1 MAVPHS
7 CRFRVAL
14 LALCAAPAL
23 AAVLLLAV
31 PAPAQPAD
39 ESALPRLPAL
49 RFAPSLDRAGD
60 VAVPLSASI
69 EEATDAPPLY
79 EGIGD
84 AVAKAVGSAGA
95 ALRPLVETAVELAGN
110 ASAPSLEDGAAL
122 AYDLAARLQR
132 GVLAPIWESFLAG
145 PEDGAEDG
153 DPPLPAMLAMAPSMR
168 DSLRVQY
175 ESALQAAI
183 DADDPLEEFNR
194 LMFGLNDRLRHNILN
209 PVTGFYLRSTTPPV
223 QQGVRN
229 FFANLREPVTIASN
243 LLEGQFADAGIAT
256 ARFGINST
264 VGIVGVLDPASRM
277 GLRANP
283 RDLEEALCVY
293 GVPSGPYLVLP
304 LFGPGTIRDAAGRI
318 ATVVAYY
325 EAMGVTAYVPY
336 RLSDIA
342 IRSIDVQKQLDRLN
356 ATSVDPYVAQR
367 VFVLSTRALDC
378 GRQSAVAREY
388 FHK

>member
-1 MAVPHS
+1 
-7 CRFRVAL
+7 
-14 LALCAAPAL
+14 
-23 AAVLLLAV
+23 
-31 PAPAQPAD
+31 
-39 ESALPRLPAL
+39 
-49 RFAPSLDRAGD
+49 
-60 VAVPLSASI
+60 
-69 EEATDAPPLY
+69 
-79 EGIGD
+79 
-84 AVAKAVGSAGA
+84 
-95 ALRPLVETAVELAGN
+95 
-110 ASAPSLEDGAAL
+110 
-122 AYDLAARLQR
+122 
-132 GVLAPIWESFLAG
+132 
-145 PEDGAEDG
+145 
-153 DPPLPAMLAMAPSMR
+153 MLAMAPSMR

-336 RLSDIA
+336 RLSDIT